1 MPSVKQDHSAHSGDR
16 RSSTHSRPSP
26 KSRRG
31 LPAVRIWSRRF
42 RLTWV
47 KKIMLLNYY
56 FFNLRHSALLVLTVN
71 DNEMTLDQ
79 IRSAKLQHVSTA
91 RLHIAFCLGTPQAW
105 AESASHRVA
114 LVLLPQMESTRHED
128 WRFSAQATHIRACAL
143 DFEFC
148 DTWYHRQL
156 GPYIPIDFE
165 VQSAAKAGV
174 FGPSCFQF
182 SDNSRT
188 V

>member
-1 MPSVKQDHSAHSGDR
+1 MPSVNQDHSAHSGDR

-31 LPAVRIWSRRF
+31 LPAVRIWSHRF
-42 RLTWV
+42 RFTWV

-79 IRSAKLQHVSTA
+79 IRSARLQHVSTA

-105 AESASHRVA
+105 EESSSHRVA

-128 WRFSAQATHIRACAL
+128 ARHPGLTS
-143 DFEFC
+143 
-148 DTWYHRQL
+148 
-156 GPYIPIDFE
+156 
-165 VQSAAKAGV
+165 QSILLKN
-174 FGPSCFQF
+174 PC
-182 SDNSRT
+182 
-188 V
+188 

>member
-42 RLTWV
+42 RFTWV

-105 AESASHRVA
+105 AESAAEFGGWDHYSFD
-114 LVLLPQMESTRHED
+114 LMMSTSWQKRTITRTLQH
-128 WRFSAQATHIRACAL
+128 
-143 DFEFC
+143 
-148 DTWYHRQL
+148 
-156 GPYIPIDFE
+156 PI
-165 VQSAAKAGV
+165 V
-174 FGPSCFQF
+174 
-182 SDNSRT
+182 
-188 V
+188 

>member
-42 RLTWV
+42 RFTWV

-79 IRSAKLQHVSTA
+79 IRRAKLQHVSTA

-114 LVLLPQMESTRHED
+114 LVLLPQMESTARSKTAPPISSCRR
-128 WRFSAQATHIRACAL
+128 WNSCSAWPPWCPARA
-143 DFEFC
+143 
-148 DTWYHRQL
+148 
-156 GPYIPIDFE
+156 YI
-165 VQSAAKAGV
+165 
-174 FGPSCFQF
+174 
-182 SDNSRT
+182 
-188 V
+188 

>member
-16 RSSTHSRPSP
+16 RSSIHSRASP

-91 RLHIAFCLGTPQAW
+91 TTHRLLLRNAASVGGVRLTPGCPCTFAANGIYPTRGLEILVARVTSQ
-105 AESASHRVA
+105 EHRGI
-114 LVLLPQMESTRHED
+114 
-128 WRFSAQATHIRACAL
+128 F
-143 DFEFC
+143 
-148 DTWYHRQL
+148 
-156 GPYIPIDFE
+156 
-165 VQSAAKAGV
+165 
-174 FGPSCFQF
+174 
-182 SDNSRT
+182 
-188 V
+188 

>member
-1 MPSVKQDHSAHSGDR
+1 MRYNSLVRSPAGDSSGPDLVPQV
-16 RSSTHSRPSP
+16 SLYM
-26 KSRRG
+26 G
-31 LPAVRIWSRRF
+31 
-42 RLTWV
+42 V

-114 LVLLPQMESTRHED
+114 LVL
-128 WRFSAQATHIRACAL
+128 
-143 DFEFC
+143 
-148 DTWYHRQL
+148 
-156 GPYIPIDFE
+156 
-165 VQSAAKAGV
+165 
-174 FGPSCFQF
+174 
-182 SDNSRT
+182 
-188 V
+188 

>member
-42 RLTWV
+42 RFTWV

-79 IRSAKLQHVSTA
+79 IRSAKTRTQVQASLSPG
-91 RLHIAFCLGTPQAW
+91 RLAFRRLGQCAKAAGFIWNRMVPCRD
-105 AESASHRVA
+105 SGNGDS
-114 LVLLPQMESTRHED
+114 
-128 WRFSAQATHIRACAL
+128 CAL
-143 DFEFC
+143 LDSVI
-148 DTWYHRQL
+148 L
-156 GPYIPIDFE
+156 GLNAI
-165 VQSAAKAGV
+165 S
-174 FGPSCFQF
+174 
-182 SDNSRT
+182 
-188 V
+188 

>member
-42 RLTWV
+42 RWTWV

-91 RLHIAFCLGTPQAW
+91 TTHRLCLGTPQAW

-128 WRFSAQATHIRACAL
+128 WRFSAQATHIHACAL

>member
-1 MPSVKQDHSAHSGDR
+1 MG
-16 RSSTHSRPSP
+16 
-26 KSRRG
+26 
-31 LPAVRIWSRRF
+31 
-42 RLTWV
+42 V
-47 KKIMLLNYY
+47 KKILLLNYY